1 MSHSATSR
9 DSNGPAGN
17 GGGVGGSIS
26 DACETCSQ
34 HKTNST
40 SREALHKES
49 ESKIFNLI
57 LFKTYYLGLCCN
69 CRFEK
74 VGRDMLV
81 KLVWLRNNRHHYFT
95 SLFSFLLGGQPEV
108 DSKKNVVMK
117 AHQIGSEN
125 KSYDLRSNESNTLDP
140 IYLKVQSLKNIHHLN
155 Y

>member
-1 MSHSATSR
+1 MNFNSQEKEKEANEAAANSTKTAQGEECTIRTNPPLSHSATSR

-57 LFKTYYLGLCCN
+57 LFKAKGSFKMCLITL
-69 CRFEK
+69 
-74 VGRDMLV
+74 RDI
-81 KLVWLRNNRHHYFT
+81 N
-95 SLFSFLLGGQPEV
+95 LFS
-108 DSKKNVVMK
+108 
-117 AHQIGSEN
+117 IYTY
-125 KSYDLRSNESNTLDP
+125 KSF
-140 IYLKVQSLKNIHHLN
+140 
-155 Y
+155 